1 MRVPSYRRHSSGNA
15 RVTINGKD
23 HLLGKYGSKVSREKY
38 NRKQNLFVGVVL
50 IVSQSRTADAE
61 WHSRRC
67 LNARSYPRL
76 YSRFLRNVPKALH
89 GVEIIQKMS

>member
-38 NRKQNLFVGVVL
+38 NR
-50 IVSQSRTADAE
+50 
-61 WHSRRC
+61 
-67 LNARSYPRL
+67 
-76 YSRFLRNVPKALH
+76 
-89 GVEIIQKMS
+89 